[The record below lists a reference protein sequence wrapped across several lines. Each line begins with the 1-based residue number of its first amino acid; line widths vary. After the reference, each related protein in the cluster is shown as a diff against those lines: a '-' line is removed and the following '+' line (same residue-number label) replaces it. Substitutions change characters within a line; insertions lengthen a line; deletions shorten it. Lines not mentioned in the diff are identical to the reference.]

1 MDILVHLL
9 ALLIIARVVGELA
22 ERLGQPASV
31 GEIVSGIMLVSAA
44 AWFGQALPFLEQL
57 IASDALEA
65 AAHIGIFFLLLLA
78 GIEIEPK
85 EIAENSAV
93 SFAVAF
99 GGMIVPLLGGFG
111 LVWLFLP
118 ESDLKPVQ
126 ALLTGVALSI
136 SAIPAI
142 VKMLTELGLLH
153 TRVGAILISAAIF
166 DDVLGLFLLAVLL
179 SMMESGTFPDIA
191 TLVLMLAKVTAFFAI
206 TVTLGVHVYPRIS
219 RRIKA
224 MQAAAIEFS
233 AITIVALAYGVLAE
247 FLGMHWIL
255 GAFMAGLYFEKTRV
269 GRREYDEIRLICGT
283 LTRGVLGPLFF
294 VSIGLQVDL
303 SAVTAVPV
311 FLLLLIAIA
320 FLGKLLGAGIPALFA
335 GLQRQEA
342 AIIGIGMSARGTV
355 ELILLSIAL
364 ESGIFSQAGQKDPI
378 VTHLFSSLV
387 IVGVI
392 TTLLVPMIMRRLQ
405 TRINQHG

>member
-1 MDILVHLL
+1 MNIFFDLL
-9 ALLIIARVVGELA
+9 SLLIIARVFGELA

-31 GEIVSGIMLVSAA
+31 GEIVSGITLVSAA
-44 AWFGQALPFLEQL
+44 AWFGQSLPFLNQL

-65 AAHIGIFFLLLLA
+65 AAQIGIFFLLLLA
-78 GIEIEPK
+78 GIEMEPK
-85 EIAENSAV
+85 KIAEHSAT

-118 ESDLKPVQ
+118 ESDLKTVQ
-126 ALLTGVALSI
+126 ALLAGIALSI

-153 TRVGAILISAAIF
+153 TRVGEILVSAAIF

-179 SMMESGTFPDIA
+179 SMMENGTFPDIA
-191 TLVLMLAKVTAFFAI
+191 TLALMLTKVTVFFAI
-206 TVTLGVHVYPRIS
+206 TVTLGVHVYPRVM
-219 RRIKA
+219 RGIKA

-233 AITIVALAYGVLAE
+233 TITIVALAYSLLAE
-247 FLGMHWIL
+247 LLGMHWIL
-255 GAFMAGLYFEKTRV
+255 GAFMAGLYFEKSRV
-269 GRREYDEIRLICGT
+269 GRREYNEIQLICGT

-303 SAVTAVPV
+303 GAVTAVPV
-311 FLLLLIAIA
+311 FLLLLIAVA
-320 FLGKLLGAGIPALFA
+320 FLGKFLGAGIPALLA
-335 GLQRQEA
+335 GFHRREA
-342 AIIGIGMSARGTV
+342 AIVGIGMSARGAV
-355 ELILLSIAL
+355 ELVLLSIAL
-364 ESGIFSQAGQKDPI
+364 ESGIFSQAGQEDPI

-387 IVGVI
+387 IVGVS
-392 TTLLVPMIMRRLQ
+392 TTLLVPIIMRRLQ
-405 TRINQHG
+405 PRINKHG

>member
-1 MDILVHLL
+1 LDILVHLL

-111 LVWLFLP
+111 LVWLFVP

-153 TRVGAILISAAIF
+153 TRVGAILVSAAIF

-247 FLGMHWIL
+247 LLGMHWIL

-269 GRREYDEIRLICGT
+269 GRREYDEMRLICGT

-294 VSIGLQVDL
+294 ISIGLQVDL

-320 FLGKLLGAGIPALFA
+320 FLGKLLGAGIPALIA

>member
-1 MDILVHLL
+1 
-9 ALLIIARVVGELA
+9 
-22 ERLGQPASV
+22 
-31 GEIVSGIMLVSAA
+31 
-44 AWFGQALPFLEQL
+44 
-57 IASDALEA
+57 
-65 AAHIGIFFLLLLA
+65 
-78 GIEIEPK
+78 
-85 EIAENSAV
+85 
-93 SFAVAF
+93 
-99 GGMIVPLLGGFG
+99 
-111 LVWLFLP
+111 
-118 ESDLKPVQ
+118 
-126 ALLTGVALSI
+126 
-136 SAIPAI
+136 
-142 VKMLTELGLLH
+142 
-153 TRVGAILISAAIF
+153 VGAILISAAIF

-269 GRREYDEIRLICGT
+269 GRREYDEMRLICGT

-294 VSIGLQVDL
+294 VYIGLQVDL

-342 AIIGIGMSARGTV
+342 AIVGIGMSARGTV

>member
-1 MDILVHLL
+1 LDILVHLL

-269 GRREYDEIRLICGT
+269 GRREYDEMRLICGT

-294 VSIGLQVDL
+294 VYIGLQVDL

>member
-1 MDILVHLL
+1 MDILIDLL
-9 ALLIIARVVGELA
+9 ALLVIARFFGELA

-31 GEIVSGIMLVSAA
+31 GEILSGIVLVSAA
-44 AWFGQALPFLEQL
+44 TWFGQSLPFLDQL
-57 IASDALEA
+57 IASGALEA
-65 AAHIGIFFLLLLA
+65 AAQVGIFFLLLVA

-85 EIAENSAV
+85 EIAENSTV
-93 SFAVAF
+93 SLAVAF

-111 LVWLFLP
+111 LVWFFLP
-118 ESDLKPVQ
+118 ETDLKPVQ
-126 ALLTGVALSI
+126 ALLAGIALSI

-142 VKMLTELGLLH
+142 VKMLGELDLLH
-153 TRVGAILISAAIF
+153 TRMGEILISAAIF

-179 SMMESGTFPDIA
+179 SVMETGTFPDIA
-191 TLVLMLAKVTAFFAI
+191 TLALMVAKVTAFFAT

-219 RRIKA
+219 RGIKA

-233 AITIVALAYGVLAE
+233 TITIVALAYGLLAE
-247 FLGMHWIL
+247 LLGMHWIL
-255 GAFMAGLYFEKTRV
+255 GAFMAGLYFESSRV
-269 GRREYDEIRLICGT
+269 GRREYNEIQSICGT

-311 FLLLLIAIA
+311 FLFLLIAVA
-320 FLGKLLGAGIPALFA
+320 FLGKLLGAGIPALLA
-335 GLQRQEA
+335 GLHRREA
-342 AIIGIGMSARGTV
+342 AVIGVGMSARGAV
-355 ELILLSIAL
+355 ELVLLSIAL
-364 ESGIFSQAGQKDPI
+364 ESGIFSQVGQKDPI

-392 TTLLVPMIMRRLQ
+392 TTLLVPIMMRRLQ
-405 TRINQHG
+405 PRIDANG

>member
-1 MDILVHLL
+1 ML
-9 ALLIIARVVGELA
+9 ALLIIARVAGELA

-269 GRREYDEIRLICGT
+269 GRREYDEMRLICGT

-294 VSIGLQVDL
+294 VYIGLQVDL

>member
-99 GGMIVPLLGGFG
+99 GGMILPLLGGFG

-153 TRVGAILISAAIF
+153 TRVGAILVSAAIF

-247 FLGMHWIL
+247 LLGMHWIL

-269 GRREYDEIRLICGT
+269 GRREYDEMRLICGT

-320 FLGKLLGAGIPALFA
+320 FLGKLLGAGIPALIA
-335 GLQRQEA
+335 GLQRREA